1 MTLTMTLT
9 MANDSEMIVKCH
21 QKNDYDYPPT
31 PAVATAGGGARDSEA
46 SAAACSPSL
55 AGSSGADGATTSCPS
70 KARSVPQSHAL
81 SAWQNVFEPF
91 GWPLNLVL

>member
-1 MTLTMTLT
+1 MYIHTYNVMYCIR
-9 MANDSEMIVKCH
+9 SRWI
-21 QKNDYDYPPT
+21 YYPPT
-31 PAVATAGGGARDSEA
+31 PAVAIAVGSARDSEA